1 MPRVRPL
8 VPELDPYLVLEVA
21 RDATAYQIRHAYRRL
36 LLMALPDKN
45 PERPEWSE
53 RRVRELLKA
62 FEILGDGESRRQ
74 YDLQSRL
81 RMRREGDE
89 DRGPIDESKLFFFRK
104 GDPECLALR
113 IVYFLTHARGSE
125 AVELLGSLERRG
137 GEELLR
143 RHLDLNDY
151 LDCVFLLGEHFLEEK
166 RYLDA
171 LRRFLLL
178 FKHQDAAR
186 FKRPYFELTVDA
198 LKSLFLRY
206 LPRSLEA
213 REWLALMDESEEGL
227 PWTARERARLLIYSA
242 NAHLELDDVQRARE
256 VARDALRI
264 DPTSRSVRRWY
275 HESGLAY

>member
-1 MPRVRPL
+1 M
-8 VPELDPYLVLEVA
+8 
-21 RDATAYQIRHAYRRL
+21 
-36 LLMALPDKN
+36 
-45 PERPEWSE
+45 
-53 RRVRELLKA
+53 
-62 FEILGDGESRRQ
+62 
-74 YDLQSRL
+74 
-81 RMRREGDE
+81 
-89 DRGPIDESKLFFFRK
+89 
-104 GDPECLALR
+104 
-113 IVYFLTHARGSE
+113 THARGSE

-227 PWTARERARLLIYSA
+227 PWTARERARRSA
-242 NAHLELDDVQRARE
+242 G
-256 VARDALRI
+256 
-264 DPTSRSVRRWY
+264 P
-275 HESGLAY
+275 